1 MQKLCLLG
9 FLALTACDPS
19 GKITVGSVET
29 AVLTAGQLY
38 CSAPDSVKA
47 PLGIVATGQTAAYVA
62 AACAALGGSPIALPG
77 GNVAIQ
83 IVAPPVV
90 KG

>member
-1 MQKLCLLG
+1 MKKSYLIGL
-9 FLALTACDPS
+9 LALAACDPS
-19 GKITVGSVET
+19 GKVTLSSVES

-38 CSAPDSVKA
+38 CSAPDGVKA